1 MRPYLGI
8 PLSIC
13 LTFWLK
19 NFVVYSVV
27 EGLPMRFGQLISLME
42 IYLANIRCDYYSIY
56 VDMSLTISL
65 KLMYPPK
72 KRIFHVFEG
81 LRFAC
86 ETLGM
91 RYKVFFKT
99 KRIFT
104 WHRRSC
110 ATTMYP
116 FCRLPHKNFSN
127 YLFSYKNLT
136 FCE

>member
-8 PLSIC
+8 PLSTC

-27 EGLPMRFGQLISLME
+27 EGLPIRFGQLISLME

-65 KLMYPPK
+65 KLMHPQK
-72 KRIFHVFEG
+72 KDLPC
-81 LRFAC
+81 LRRTSICMWDSWHAIQS
-86 ETLGM
+86 
-91 RYKVFFKT
+91 FFKT